1 MRKSIITLA
10 VLLLFIIAGCGQEK
24 KEPFTRD
31 SYPRVDG
38 STVTIPLSEGLASG
52 LLGMSGEEAKQ
63 FVKHNKTHRA
73 YVNLIEG
80 SADIIFVTEPSPD
93 ELALAKEKNIDLEVV
108 PVVKDA
114 FVFLVNVKNPVDTL
128 TVEQVQ
134 GIYQGS
140 IVNWK
145 EAGGPDREI
154 VAYQRPRNSGS
165 QTIMENMVMKNL
177 KMAEPRKEYVPA
189 GMGDLIEKVAGY
201 DNSDRALGYSVYY
214 YARDMYNKDTIKMI
228 GINGVKP
235 EKKSIM
241 RGEYPFSIAYY
252 AVIRKSE
259 PENSP
264 ARKLLKWVLS
274 KEGQALVENA
284 GYVPVK

>member
-1 MRKSIITLA
+1 MRKYIVLT
-10 VLLLFIIAGCGQEK
+10 VLLLFVFTGCGQEDK
-24 KEPFTRD
+24 KSFTRD
-31 SYPRVDG
+31 NYPRVDG
-38 STVTIPLSEGLASG
+38 STVTIPLSEALASR

-63 FVKHNKTHRA
+63 YVRHNKTHSA

-93 ELALAKEKNIDLEVV
+93 ELALAKEKNIELEVV

-128 TVEQVQ
+128 TVEQIQ
-134 GIYQGS
+134 GMYQGG

-145 EAGGPDREI
+145 EVGGPDREI
-154 VAYQRPRNSGS
+154 VAYQRPKNSGS
-165 QTIMENMVMKNL
+165 QTIMESMVMKNL
-177 KMAEPRKEYVPA
+177 KMAEPRKDYVPA

-214 YARDMYNKDTIKMI
+214 YARDMYNRDTIKMI

-241 RGEYPFSIAYY
+241 RGDYPFSIAYY
-252 AVIRKSE
+252 AVIRKSD

-264 ARKLLKWVLS
+264 AKNLIKWILS
-274 KEGQALVENA
+274 KEGQGLVEST